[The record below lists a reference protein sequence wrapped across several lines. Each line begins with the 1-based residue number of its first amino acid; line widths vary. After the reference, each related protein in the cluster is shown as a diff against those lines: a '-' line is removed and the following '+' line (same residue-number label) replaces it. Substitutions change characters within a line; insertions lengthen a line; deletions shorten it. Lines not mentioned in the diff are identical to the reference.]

1 MNRGYVKM
9 WRKSLDSSIF
19 GHEGLWK
26 LFCLCIMKA
35 SHSGHEVTIPG
46 ILKPIRLEPG
56 QFISGRHSLHE
67 DYHQAQLKK
76 RYSRKAAPTAITL
89 YRWLLNLEK
98 CKF

>member
-1 MNRGYVKM
+1 MREQIFPELTGSTEIKHRDKHGDEATKM
-9 WRKSLDSSIF
+9 SSIR
-19 GHEGLWK
+19 GNK
-26 LFCLCIMKA
+26 
-35 SHSGHEVTIPG
+35 SGHEVTIPG